1 MSFEESLRIGQA
13 NEQVVVFLYKN
24 RHWFKTPLTKINM
37 GGAPRMLGLTGELK
51 PIAIIVPD
59 YDMVHLEHEPCGLEC
74 KFKADSSET
83 DITGER
89 EHGIGLRL
97 YINYLKWSR
106 CQRRKVI
113 LMVTEQSTG
122 EVLAATLDRLRQG
135 HWVDLRDGTTNDR
148 PRIYR
153 GDRMDAGGMAFFGRS
168 QFMVFHQTEPR
179 DMPLFK
185 DHPELVPPTLPI
197 ASDLSDVA

>member
-1 MSFEESLRIGQA
+1 MVGLNG
-13 NEQVVVFLYKN
+13 EQ
-24 RHWFKTPLTKINM
+24 
-37 GGAPRMLGLTGELK
+37 K

-74 KFKADSSET
+74 KLKADSSFT
-83 DITGER
+83 KITGEQ

-97 YINYLKWSR
+97 YIHYLKWSR
-106 CQRRKVI
+106 AQRRKIV
-113 LMVTEQSTG
+113 LMITEQSTG
-122 EVLAATLDRLRQG
+122 EVLPATLDHLQKAKWLD
-135 HWVDLRDGTTNDR
+135 HRDATLNDR

-153 GDRMDAGGMAFFGRS
+153 GEKMDPGGMAFFGRS

-179 DMPLFK
+179 DLPLFK
-185 DHPELVPPTLPI
+185 KHPELVPPTLPI